1 MKLKLKKCKNF
12 INGYLKLINGRLKYK
27 TKMKTKITK
36 MKITKMSKTK
46 MYKTKSKTKFKQLI
60 LILILS

>member
-27 TKMKTKITK
+27 TKMYKTK
-36 MKITKMSKTK
+36 MYKTK
-46 MYKTKSKTKFKQLI
+46 MYKTKSKMKITKTKSKQLI
-60 LILILS
+60 LILMLS

>member
-12 INGYLKLINGRLKYK
+12 INGYLKLINGLLRFK
-27 TKMKTKITK
+27 TKMKTKISKTKSK
-36 MKITKMSKTK
+36 MKITK
-46 MYKTKSKTKFKQLI
+46 TKSKQLI